1 MPAAQLSWTRSP
13 SDAEGVI
20 LVLHGGA
27 EKGERRN
34 TELTPPVLL
43 IGVGNGRSALTH
55 AFRLPDFNILAVDIL
70 PVVIRYATRRGNQ
83 RGLHQLRFAVIGW
96 NGERQSPVHDARAAI
111 AEISER
117 YPHTPIVVV
126 GHSLGGRTAIHVA
139 DEPNVL
145 GIIGLAPWIEPQDP
159 IPTNPAVRVGILH
172 GDRDLITSLRRSRG
186 FVRTLTENGH
196 DASLGRVENSL
207 HGLFPR
213 QKVWMDAAAAYATNV
228 LRSHTD
234 VRFNPTNGKPAVIER
249 IAAFCM
255 PGAVVSI

>member
-43 IGVGNGRSALTH
+43 MRRFATYFARHIDGPV
-55 AFRLPDFNILAVDIL
+55 AVA
-70 PVVIRYATRRGNQ
+70 R
-83 RGLHQLRFAVIGW
+83 LRFAVIGW